1 MIASSDESLNLMS
14 DHGSSQ
20 AIIVRD
26 LVKSFGDRRALDGIT
41 LEVRRGELF
50 CLLGPNGGGKSTL
63 FRILATLS
71 LADSG
76 SAQVA
81 GHNVVSDAAGVR
93 ARLGVVFQSPS
104 LDGKLTVLENLRC
117 GGALYGLN
125 GSELESRII
134 EATKALD
141 LSDRL
146 NDFVETLSGGLQRR
160 TEIAK
165 CLLIRPEVLLLDEP
179 STGLDPGARLDL
191 WAALENLRNQ
201 HGVTALCTT
210 HLMEEAAR
218 ADRVGIVSEGKLVA
232 LGTPDELTSAIGGD
246 VISLGVTA
254 GTGAD
259 HLAREITA
267 KTGILATVVEGE
279 VRIEHAEAYAFA
291 ARLAGDFPGG
301 ISSLRIARPTL
312 EDVFIAR
319 TGRLFAD
326 QDLEPGTTPPAKK
339 KKH

>member
-1 MIASSDESLNLMS
+1 MS
-14 DHGSSQ
+14 DHSSSSH

-26 LVKSFGDRRALDGIT
+26 LVKSFGDRRALDGIS
-41 LEVRRGELF
+41 LEVQRGELF

-71 LADSG
+71 LPDTG
-76 SAQVA
+76 SAEVA
-81 GHNVVSDAAGVR
+81 GHDTVTDAAEVR

-104 LDGKLTVLENLRC
+104 LDGKLTILENLRC
-117 GGALYGLN
+117 GGSLYGLK
-125 GSELESRII
+125 GSELENRII
-134 EATKALD
+134 EATKALN
-141 LSDRL
+141 LADRL
-146 NDFVETLSGGLQRR
+146 NDLVETLSGGLQRR
-160 TEIAK
+160 AEIAK

-201 HGVTALCTT
+201 HDVTALCTT
-210 HLMEEAAR
+210 HLMEEASR
-218 ADRVGIVSEGKLVA
+218 ADRVGIVSTGKLVA

-246 VISLGVTA
+246 VISLGA
-254 GTGAD
+254 CKGIGAD
-259 HLAREITA
+259 LLAQAITA
-267 KTGILATVVEGE
+267 KTGIPATVVEGE

-291 ARLAGDFPGG
+291 ARLAGEFPGE

-319 TGRLFAD
+319 TGRLFAN
-326 QDLEPGTTPPAKK
+326 QDLEPDTTPTVKK

>member
-1 MIASSDESLNLMS
+1 MS
-14 DHGSSQ
+14 NHSVSP

-26 LVKSFGDRRALDGIT
+26 LVKSFGDRRALDGIS

-50 CLLGPNGGGKSTL
+50 YLLGPNGVGKSTL

-71 LADSG
+71 LPDAG
-76 SAQVA
+76 SAEVA
-81 GHNVVSDAAGVR
+81 GHNAVTDAAEVR

-104 LDGKLTVLENLRC
+104 LDGKLTILENLRC
-117 GGALYGLN
+117 GGALYGMK
-125 GSELESRII
+125 GAELESRIT
-134 EATKALD
+134 EATKALNLTDRRND
-141 LSDRL
+141 L
-146 NDFVETLSGGLQRR
+146 VETLSGGLQRR
-160 TEIAK
+160 AEIAK

-218 ADRVGIVSEGKLVA
+218 ADRVGIVSAGKLVA

-246 VISLGVTA
+246 VISLGA
-254 GTGAD
+254 SKETGAD
-259 HLAREITA
+259 LLAQAITA
-267 KTGILATVVEGE
+267 KTGITATVVEGE

-291 ARLAGDFPGG
+291 ARLAGEFPGE

-326 QDLEPGTTPPAKK
+326 QDLEPDATPTARKK
-339 KKH
+339 NR

>member
-1 MIASSDESLNLMS
+1 MS
-14 DHGSSQ
+14 NHSVSP

-26 LVKSFGDRRALDGIT
+26 LVKSFGNRRALDGIS

-71 LADSG
+71 LPDAG
-76 SAQVA
+76 SAEVA
-81 GHNVVSDAAGVR
+81 GHNAVTDAAEVR

-104 LDGKLTVLENLRC
+104 LDGKLTILENLRC
-117 GGALYGLN
+117 GGALYGMK
-125 GSELESRII
+125 GAELESRIT
-134 EATKALD
+134 EATKALNLTDRRND
-141 LSDRL
+141 L
-146 NDFVETLSGGLQRR
+146 VETLSGGLQRR
-160 TEIAK
+160 AEIAK

-218 ADRVGIVSEGKLVA
+218 ADRVGIVSAGKLVA

-246 VISLGVTA
+246 VISLGA
-254 GTGAD
+254 SKETGAD
-259 HLAREITA
+259 LLAQAITA
-267 KTGILATVVEGE
+267 KTGITATVVEGE

-291 ARLAGDFPGG
+291 ARLAGEFPGE

-326 QDLEPGTTPPAKK
+326 QDLEPDATPTARKK
-339 KKH
+339 NR

>member
-1 MIASSDESLNLMS
+1 MS
-14 DHGSSQ
+14 DPKTH
-20 AIIVRD
+20 AIVAND
-26 LVKSFGDRRALDGIT
+26 LVKTFGERRALDGIS

-71 LADSG
+71 LPDSG
-76 SAQVA
+76 TARIG
-81 GHNVVSDAAGVR
+81 GHDVVSAAAEVR

-104 LDGKLTVLENLRC
+104 LVGKLTFLENLRC
-117 GGALYGLN
+117 GGALYGLT
-125 GSELESRII
+125 GAELESRIA
-134 EATKALD
+134 EATKALN
-141 LSDRL
+141 LTDRL
-146 NDFVETLSGGLQRR
+146 NDIVETLSGGLQRR
-160 TEIAK
+160 AEIAK

-191 WAALENLRNQ
+191 WAALEKLRVE

-218 ADRVGIVSEGKLVA
+218 ADRVGIVSSGKLVA
-232 LGTPDELTSAIGGD
+232 LGTPEELTSAIGGD
-246 VISLGVTA
+246 VISLRTSKEV
-254 GTGAD
+254 GAD
-259 HLAREITA
+259 QLAKLITD
-267 KTGILATVVEGE
+267 KTGIPATVVEGE
-279 VRIEHAEAYAFA
+279 VRIEHAEAYAVA
-291 ARLAGDFPGG
+291 ARLAGEFPKE
-301 ISSLRIARPTL
+301 ITSLRIARPTL

-326 QDLEPGTTPPAKK
+326 QDLDPDLNASVKK

>member
-1 MIASSDESLNLMS
+1 MSESKTN
-14 DHGSSQ
+14 
-20 AIIVRD
+20 AIVITD
-26 LVKSFGDRRALDGIT
+26 LVKSFGERRALDGIS

-71 LADSG
+71 LPDSG
-76 SAQVA
+76 AAEIA
-81 GHNVVSDAAGVR
+81 GHDVVSAAAEVR

-104 LDGKLTVLENLRC
+104 LDGKLTILENLRC
-117 GGALYGLN
+117 GGALYGLT
-125 GSELESRII
+125 GTELESRIT
-134 EATKALD
+134 EATNALN
-141 LSDRL
+141 LTDRL
-146 NDFVETLSGGLQRR
+146 NDIVETLSGGLQRR
-160 TEIAK
+160 AEIAK

-191 WAALENLRNQ
+191 WAALEKLRSE

-218 ADRVGIVSEGKLVA
+218 ADRVGIVSSGRLVA
-232 LGTPDELTSAIGGD
+232 LGTPEELTAAIGGD
-246 VISLGVTA
+246 VISLGA
-254 GTGAD
+254 SKEKGAD
-259 HLAREITA
+259 QLAKLITA
-267 KTGILATVVEGE
+267 KTGIPGTVVEGE
-279 VRIEHAEAYAFA
+279 VRIEHAEAYELA
-291 ARLAGDFPGG
+291 ARLAGEFPSD
-301 ISSLRIARPTL
+301 ITSLRIARPTL

-326 QDLEPGTTPPAKK
+326 QDLEPDMSAPVK

>member
-1 MIASSDESLNLMS
+1 MSILQAADSSP
-14 DHGSSQ
+14 
-20 AIIVRD
+20 AISARD
-26 LVKSFGDRRALDGIT
+26 LVKSFGKRRALDGIS

-71 LADSG
+71 LPDSG
-76 SAQVA
+76 EARVGGHDVVA
-81 GHNVVSDAAGVR
+81 EAAAVR

-104 LDGKLTVLENLRC
+104 LDGKLTILENLRC
-117 GGALYGLN
+117 GGALYGLR
-125 GSELESRII
+125 GAELERRIM
-134 EATKALD
+134 ESAHTLN
-141 LSDRL
+141 LSDRM
-146 NDFVETLSGGLQRR
+146 DDSVETLSGGLRR
-160 TEIAK
+160 RAEIAK

-191 WAALENLRNQ
+191 WAALEKLRAE

-218 ADRVGIVSEGKLVA
+218 ADRVGIISAGKLVA
-232 LGTPDELTSAIGGD
+232 LGTPAELTGAIGGD
-246 VISLGVTA
+246 VLSLVA
-254 GTGAD
+254 SPGTGAD
-259 HLAREITA
+259 RLANLITERL
-267 KTGILATVVEGE
+267 GIPSSVVEGE
-279 VRIEHAEAYAFA
+279 VRIEHGDAYTLTAGLA
-291 ARLAGDFPGG
+291 AKFPTE
-301 ISSLRIARPTL
+301 IQSLRIARPTL

-326 QDLEPGTTPPAKK
+326 QDLEPVTVAGKP